1 MNVRHVVP
9 LRKQGRD
16 CGYVWKV
23 ALQEIFCL
31 SNLQILNNITEL
43 KMARGGMST
52 GQAIVF
58 GMMLSWTPSLLL
70 LAWLL
75 WKEHIGIKDA
85 P

>member
-1 MNVRHVVP
+1 MSSLP
-9 LRKQGRD
+9 LRKQRPGR
-16 CGYVWKV
+16 GYVWKV

-31 SNLQILNNITEL
+31 SNLQILNNITES
-43 KMARGGMST
+43 KMARGRVMST

-58 GMMLSWTPSLLL
+58 GMMLSWTPSLIL
-70 LAWLL
+70 LAWIL